1 MAATSPLSIR
11 LLRSLPLLLVCLLAR
26 PSAPALAAGGDVSLD
41 FTAAAPLTYDHVTGG
56 GAYNDRTVGDTDDIV
71 ESLQGG
77 EFMCGDTVT
86 YLTEIEIDGSPANA
100 NQTIEIDFAFLADTT
115 GQPGAALSD
124 IRSVSINYGSVQNG
138 AGPGGTDSGIS
149 DDAGSSASLISES
162 LTGPLFASGSRLLGT
177 VRVTDLEASERVIL
191 RVDVRLACDPGS
203 NPTGNLH
210 ARLGAARIVS
220 PIMQSISGGAQTIPF
235 QQTGDIVFPD
245 LQILKT
251 VTTENG
257 ACPGVDE
264 LEVRSGDTVK
274 YCYEVANGGNAPL
287 LNVTLVDDAGTPG
300 NALDDF
306 PLTLVGLTDADGDMQ
321 SDDLVPGATATAS
334 ITKLMGLPA
343 GTTLTNVA
351 TASGDQVPPTTDDA
365 TVVVTRPP
373 EGGCGI
379 AVTAST
385 NGACPGV
392 EVVTVLAGTPVTW
405 CYEVFNSTAFDLN
418 SVQITDDGFGAIGT
432 IPQLGPVSS
441 STLTRLNDEFADA
454 VHKGSASGTD
464 PFGNVRDCLMDTAAV
479 NVVAPGLTIDKTVRT
494 NGQCPGQDSIQIVIG
509 TAVKYCFK
517 ISNTGDTAVQNISV
531 TDDIYGPIGN
541 IAQLGPGQMQT
552 LTFGPTQPTHDVTN
566 VGTVR
571 GRDEFGFPLMDE
583 DTAIVDVLAADVRL
597 LKDGPALV
605 NRQETDQLV
614 YTLEVT
620 NLGELTAEDVVVSD
634 PLPAGLVFVDA
645 VSTKGTC
652 GFDGTSVICMLGDL
666 APQEVVTITIEATVT
681 IRFGMLHN
689 TACAATDSPE
699 SDLDNNCDDHTTR
712 VAPGATRTIGFYKN
726 HHDFVRQCLD
736 VNQGVIQLGFVT
748 LRDEAFDN
756 EIDSTE
762 GGDVDTQVETGHE
775 MAMGVLNANVTNFVD
790 GKKRSRLL
798 QARMIAGRQVLA
810 GICNET
816 LLGSDSGIDIDAAI
830 ATLAGN
836 NVQAILAIGSIF
848 DEFNN
853 AGDILPLGVNPG
865 PADPFFPWDDPTDK
879 KD

>member
-1 MAATSPLSIR
+1 MVCRTPLSIR

-26 PSAPALAAGGDVSLD
+26 PSAPALASQSDVSLD
-41 FTAAAPLTYDHVTGG
+41 FTAAAPLTYDHLTGG
-56 GAYNDRTVGDTDDIV
+56 GASNDRTVGDTDDVV

-77 EFMCGDTVT
+77 EFMCGDTIT
-86 YLTEIEIDGSPANA
+86 YLTEIEITGSPANA
-100 NQTIEIDFAFLADTT
+100 NQTIEIEFQFLADTT
-115 GQPGAALSD
+115 GQPGAAISD

-138 AGPGGTDSGIS
+138 AGPGGMDSGVS
-149 DDAGSSASLISES
+149 DDGGSTASLISES
-162 LTGPLFASGSRLLGT
+162 LTGPLFTSGSKLLGT
-177 VRVTDLEASERVIL
+177 VRITDLEASERVIL

-203 NPTGNLH
+203 SPTGNLQ
-210 ARLGAARIVS
+210 ARVNGARVVS
-220 PIMQSISGGAQTIPF
+220 PVMSAISGGAQTVPF
-235 QQTGDIVFPD
+235 QQTGDIIFPD
-245 LQILKT
+245 LQVLKT
-251 VTTENG
+251 VTTANG

-306 PLTLVGLTDADGDMQ
+306 FLTLTGLTDADGDMQ
-321 SDDLVPGATATAS
+321 ADDLAPGGAATAS
-334 ITKLMGLPA
+334 IPKLIGLPA
-343 GTTLTNVA
+343 GTILTNVA
-351 TASGDQVPPTTDDA
+351 TASGDQVPPAMDDA
-365 TVVVTRPP
+365 TVVVALPP
-373 EGGCGI
+373 EGGCAI

-385 NGACPGV
+385 GGSCPGV

-405 CYEVFNSTAFDLN
+405 CYVVSNTTAFNLN
-418 SVQITDDGFGAIGT
+418 NVQITDDGFGAIGT
-432 IPQLGPVSS
+432 IPQIGPMSS
-441 STLTRLNDEFADA
+441 STRTRLNNEFADA

-464 PFGNVRDCLMDTAAV
+464 PFGNVRDCGMDPAAV
-479 NVVAPGLTIDKTVRT
+479 NVVAPGLTIDKTVST
-494 NGQCPGQDSIQIVIG
+494 NGQCPGQDSVQIMIG
-509 TAVKYCFK
+509 TAVRYCYK
-517 ISNTGDTAVQNISV
+517 ISNTGDTTVQNIFV

-541 IAQLGPGQMQT
+541 IAQLTPGQMQT
-552 LTFGPTQPTHDVTN
+552 LTFGPTVPTHDVTN
-566 VGTVR
+566 VGTVT
-571 GRDEFGFPLMDE
+571 GTDQFGFPLMDQ
-583 DTAIVDVLAADVRL
+583 DTAIVDVLAADVRV
-597 LKDGPALV
+597 LKDGTSLV
-605 NRQETDQLV
+605 NRQETDQLE

-620 NLGELTAEDVVVSD
+620 NLGELTAVDVVVSD

-645 VSTKGTC
+645 ASTKGTC
-652 GFDGTSVICMLGDL
+652 GFDGTSVVCMLGDL

-689 TACAATDSPE
+689 TACAETETPE

-712 VAPGATRTIGFYKN
+712 VAPGATRTIGFYSN
-726 HHDFVRQCLD
+726 HPTFVLQCLN
-736 VNQGVIQLGFVT
+736 VNGGVINLGFVT
-748 LRDEAFDN
+748 LRNEAFDN

-762 GGDVDTQVETGHE
+762 GGDADTQVETGHE
-775 MAMGVLNANVTNFVD
+775 MAMGVLKANVAHFVD
-790 GKKRSRLL
+790 NKKRSKLL
-798 QARMIAGRQVLA
+798 QARMIAGQQVLA

-830 ATLAGN
+830 ATLAGT

-848 DEFNN
+848 DSFNN